1 MRKFFAALVLL
12 LICFDS
18 ANASAEDVEKFVN
31 PVFYKTMKP
40 FSNNS
45 WKTQITPTQII
56 ETNIEDYSVKYDCKL
71 LKKKKIKVEKPFSQ
85 FKPLVKD
92 TVEDIIAY
100 VIKKPHDDPDFWK
113 NYILIERRSKSK
125 GEDHWSS
132 YEHLVIVLDA
142 SKK

>member
-12 LICFDS
+12 LICFNCENS
-18 ANASAEDVEKFVN
+18 SAEDVEKFVN

-40 FSNNS
+40 FSKDT

-56 ETNIEDYSVKYDCKL
+56 ETNIEEYSVKYDCKL
-71 LKKKKIKVEKPFSQ
+71 LKNTKIMVEMLCSYYN
-85 FKPLVKD
+85 PL
-92 TVEDIIAY
+92 VEDIVGIVVAY
-100 VIKKPHDDPDFWK
+100 VIQKPHDDPDFWK
-113 NYILIERRSKSK
+113 NYILIEKRTKSPK
-125 GEDHWSS
+125 EDHWSG